1 MLICFCILFYF
12 MKGNAKMAEKK
23 KKSSFWSDFKAFITR
38 GNVVDMAVG
47 VIIGGSFGKIVN
59 GLVTYILNPFIGLF
73 LKTGDLDSLKTIITP
88 EQLDEAGNVVVKE
101 VAILWGTWL
110 QTIIDFLITALCIF
124 TVLRVLMKAKD
135 ILESDR
141 IEKEEAKKK
150 EEEEKAAAEKAEAD
164 RIAKEASDALA
175 EKQAKLDASILKQ
188 EQLLSEILASIK
200 SK

>member
-1 MLICFCILFYF
+1 
-12 MKGNAKMAEKK
+12 MKGNAKMSEKK

-124 TVLRVLMKAKD
+124 TVLRLLMKAKD
-135 ILESDR
+135 ILEADR
-141 IEKEEAKKK
+141 IAKEEAKKK

-164 RIAKEASDALA
+164 RVAKEAADVLA